1 MFTIDDVAYTLKFN
15 KTKSNL
21 IERQSGKSIMA
32 EFNQTG
38 GLLPV
43 WLLEIMFANALV
55 EENENKPVK
64 GQKAIDICDKVLEEN
79 GYQATLTAVVNKYT
93 DDMGFMFR

>member
-15 KTKSNL
+15 KNKSNL

-32 EFNQTG
+32 EFNQTS

-43 WLLEIMFANALV
+43 WLLEIMFATALV
-55 EENENKPVK
+55 EESENKTVK
-64 GQKAIDICDKVLEEN
+64 GQKAIDICGKILEEN
-79 GYQATLTAVVNKYT
+79 GYQATVTAVVNKYT
-93 DDMGFMFR
+93 EDMGFMFR